1 MCPRGRQT
9 FFLPLPLPLI
19 PDIFIRIAESNP
31 FFTLAVTI
39 VAFW

>member
-9 FFLPLPLPLI
+9 FFLPLI
-19 PDIFIRIAESNP
+19 PDIIAESNP